1 MLKSKTGLRYG
12 RIAADNIFSYF
23 GGASK
28 LAPLQTYSFPNF
40 TLQLTS
46 DVPMALNYG
55 NCLSNQSVYC
65 RSLVQYSPLPA
76 LSAQWENWKSRG
88 EAAQFPPD

>member
-40 TLQLTS
+40 TLQLAS
-46 DVPMALNYG
+46 DVPMALNY
-55 NCLSNQSVYC
+55 
-65 RSLVQYSPLPA
+65 
-76 LSAQWENWKSRG
+76 E
-88 EAAQFPPD
+88 

>member
-1 MLKSKTGLRYG
+1 MLKSKTGPRYG
-12 RIAADNIFSYF
+12 RITADNIFSYF
-23 GGASK
+23 GGGSL

-40 TLQLTS
+40 TLQLAS
-46 DVPMALNYG
+46 DVPMALNYA

-65 RSLVQYSPLPA
+65 RSLGQSRPLPP
-76 LSAQWENWKSRG
+76 LSAQWEDRKSLG